1 MHFSTTFAAIA
12 LVGSASA
19 LPGKFQFEKRTSKT
33 DCETAFDSCR
43 TKYLANHATCASE
56 YAACLGY
63 NPFVYSN
70 TAAFP
75 LGTSGVAASTASIS
89 TQFAPIGTGSAVTKT
104 EEVYTTTTIC
114 PVTSTAWHGNS
125 STVITTSTT
134 STITVTSC
142 PGGCH
147 AASPT
152 NPPPAVV
159 TSSTSKSE
167 AWFPGSSTV
176 KTYTIPTEVT
186 STITSFVPCSTPVM
200 SNSETTFFSTWLTV
214 TYLTTS
220 YKTVTTSCETLYPTP
235 TSVQVS
241 ATTLPA
247 STATGEASG
256 TCAAP
261 ETVYETVVSYVTVYG
276 DHKTET
282 ASSATNTPIQPGSTL
297 SWSHTGSASG
307 TAKPTGWVKPSGYA
321 KPSGH

>member
-1 MHFSTTFAAIA
+1 MHFSTAFAAVA
-12 LVGSASA
+12 LLGTASA
-19 LPGKFQFEKRTSKT
+19 LPGKFQFEKRVSP
-33 DCETAFDSCR
+33 AG
-43 TKYLANHATCASE
+43 YL
-56 YAACLGY
+56 
-63 NPFVYSN
+63 
-70 TAAFP
+70 
-75 LGTSGVAASTASIS
+75 STES
-89 TQFAPIGTGSAVTKT
+89 APIGTGSAATKT
-104 EEVYTTTTIC
+104 EEVYTTTTVC

-147 AASPT
+147 GGSPT
-152 NPPPAVV
+152 SPPPVVV
-159 TSSTSKSE
+159 TPQTSKTDSVE
-167 AWFPGSSTV
+167 SWFPGSSTV

-220 YKTVTTSCETLYPTP
+220 YETVSTSYETIYPTP

-241 ATTLPA
+241 ATTLPV

-256 TCAAP
+256 SCAAP

-276 DHKTET
+276 GHKTQS
-282 ASSATNTPIQPGSTL
+282 ASSATNTPIQPGPTL
-297 SWSHTGSASG
+297 SWSQTGSASG
-307 TAKPTGWVKPSGYA
+307 TANPTGYVKPSG
-321 KPSGH
+321 H